1 MFTIDENALQDAFT
15 FDEDLIAES
24 LTDSLDFTELFD
36 ISDAGI
42 DLGGMVDFGDIQIDL
57 PAMEGLN
64 MENLLGSVNLNVSAD
79 ALTAMISSL
88 LNGYQEYAAAHP
100 EADYSHLGETFLAF
114 LKTEDGRAIL
124 CENLKD
130 ILLENGDITV
140 STEQFQALFREI
152 MEGTGFI

>member
-1 MFTIDENALQDAFT
+1 
-15 FDEDLIAES
+15 
-24 LTDSLDFTELFD
+24 
-36 ISDAGI
+36 
-42 DLGGMVDFGDIQIDL
+42 
-57 PAMEGLN
+57 
-64 MENLLGSVNLNVSAD
+64 NLNISAD

-152 MEGTGFI
+152 MEGYRIYIEEQGYTDPEAFDQYLMEYLQTDNAVQIQNTLTEENQKLSEEHEEQP